1 MLELI
6 KRLVKQGI
14 ISEEQLHE
22 AMIETPDKQ
31 MKGVAETLHTLLCR
45 STHPPPSEIDD
56 ATPAPS
62 NMPGASCECCYFYS
76 EASHSDPWSR
86 TDHKTWV
93 LEAVNLMSR
102 LNLALP
108 SDLSKFLDSLVVTV
122 KLVDNLLSKYPEG
135 KEVLRKAC
143 GI

>member
-6 KRLVKQGI
+6 KKLLKQGI

-31 MKGVAETLHTLLCR
+31 VMGVAETLHSLLCHELHVNPEKVMK
-45 STHPPPSEIDD
+45 SPTDEAPHGLYEESCCFYLE
-56 ATPAPS
+56 AT
-62 NMPGASCECCYFYS
+62 ME
-76 EASHSDPWSR
+76 DPWSQSH
-86 TDHKTWV
+86 HKTWV

-102 LNLALP
+102 LNLSLP
-108 SDLSKFLDSLVVTV
+108 SDLSKFIDSLVVTV
-122 KLVDNLLSKYPEG
+122 KLVDNLLGKYPEG

>member
-1 MLELI
+1 MELI
-6 KRLVKQGI
+6 RRLVKQGV

-31 MKGVAETLHTLLCR
+31 VKGAAETLHSLLCYKYHVNPQTITSGT
-45 STHPPPSEIDD
+45 STDID
-56 ATPAPS
+56 
-62 NMPGASCECCYFYS
+62 S
-76 EASHSDPWSR
+76 EACSFYLEDTLDDSWSYP
-86 TDHKTWV
+86 DHKLWT

-102 LNLALP
+102 LKLALP
-108 SDLSKFLDSLVVTV
+108 SDLSKFLDSLIVTV

-135 KEVLRKAC
+135 KEVLRKAT

>member
-31 MKGVAETLHTLLCR
+31 MKGAAETLHSLLC
-45 STHPPPSEIDD
+45 HKDGHIPPTSVEGPRDD
-56 ATPAPS
+56 EH
-62 NMPGASCECCYFYS
+62 CFFYA
-76 EASHSDPWSR
+76 ETGMEDCWAQP
-86 TDHKTWV
+86 DHKIWV
-93 LEAVNLMSR
+93 LEAVDLISR
-102 LNLALP
+102 LGLTLP
-108 SDLSKFLDSLVVTV
+108 SDLLKFLDSLVVTV

>member
-6 KRLVKQGI
+6 KKLLKQGI

-31 MKGVAETLHTLLCR
+31 VMGVADTLHSLLCHEDHVNPETAGTAR
-45 STHPPPSEIDD
+45 PP
-56 ATPAPS
+56 
-62 NMPGASCECCYFYS
+62 GCYFYL
-76 EASHSDPWSR
+76 EATLDDPWSQS
-86 TDHKTWV
+86 DHKTWV
-93 LEAVNLMSR
+93 LEVVGLMER
-102 LNLALP
+102 LNLPLP
-108 SDLSKFLDSLVVTV
+108 SDLSKFLDSLIVTV
-122 KLVDNLLSKYPEG
+122 KLVDNLLNKYPEG